1 MLKQCLLA
9 SAVAVASA
17 AATAQT
23 TSTPTL
29 EELAAQLR
37 TQQAQIEALTAEVEK
52 KDTAGTG
59 NEWFRK
65 TTLGGYGEMHFSHNK
80 RTKGND
86 ANSPV
91 KGDPNGDSLDFHRFV
106 LFIGHQYSDSVRFFS
121 ELELEHSLAGE
132 GKPGEIE
139 LEQAYIEWDY
149 VQNHSLVAGQFLLP
163 IGYFNETHEPE
174 TFYGVERPTVEGE
187 ILGAVWWEGGVM
199 AKGELGSALKYDVA
213 VTSGLNDPAAAMRSG
228 RQKVAK
234 SNAEDHAYTAR
245 LRYVGVPGLDAG
257 VTYQRQQDITQGAC
271 IVGDKCGQADLMVG
285 HVAWKQGPVGVRA
298 VYAEWEVES
307 FTSGAGNQWGWY
319 VEPSYRVTPKLG
331 VFARYS
337 EWDKSDGVGSLTE
350 SRSEQVVAGA
360 NFWLTERVVFKFDVQ
375 NENNTPNRFDDKEGY
390 NLGVGYSF

>member
-1 MLKQCLLA
+1 MIRKSLLA
-9 SAVAVASA
+9 STIAMTSLSA
-17 AATAQT
+17 AAAT
-23 TSTPTL
+23 TPTL

-52 KDTAGTG
+52 KGASGTG
-59 NEWFRK
+59 NEWFRN
-65 TTLGGYGEMHFSHNK
+65 TTLGGYGELHFSHNK

-91 KGDPNGDSLDFHRFV
+91 KGDPNGDSIDFHRFV
-106 LFIGHQYSDSVRFFS
+106 LFIGHQYSDTVRFFS

-132 GKPGEIE
+132 SKPGEVE

-149 VQNHSLVAGQFLLP
+149 AQNHRLVAGQFLLP

-174 TFYGVERPTVEGE
+174 TFYGVERPSVEGE
-187 ILGAVWWEGGVM
+187 ILGAVWWEGGAM
-199 AKGELGSALKYDVA
+199 AKGELGSAFKYDVA
-213 VTSGLNDPAAAMRSG
+213 ATSGLNDPTGNMRSG

-234 SNAEDHAYTAR
+234 ANAEDHAYTAR
-245 LRYVGVPGLDAG
+245 LRYVGVPGLDVGA
-257 VTYQRQQDITQGAC
+257 TYQRQQDITQGICAG
-271 IVGDKCGQADLMVG
+271 GDKCGQADLMVG
-285 HVAWKQGPVGVRA
+285 HVAWKQGGLGLRA
-298 VYAEWEVES
+298 VYAEWEVEGL
-307 FTSGAGNQWGWY
+307 TNGAGDQWGWY
-319 VEPSYRVTPKLG
+319 VEPSYKITPKVG

-337 EWDKSDGVGSLTE
+337 EWDKSDGVGSTTE

-360 NFWLTERVVFKFDVQ
+360 NFWLTERVVFKFDVI